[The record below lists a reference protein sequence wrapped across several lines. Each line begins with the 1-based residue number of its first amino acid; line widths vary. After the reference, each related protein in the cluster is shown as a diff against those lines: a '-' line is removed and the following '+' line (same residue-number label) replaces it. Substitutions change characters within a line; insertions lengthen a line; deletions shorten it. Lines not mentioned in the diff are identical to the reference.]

1 MDNLYCMVSLGTV
14 PSLGTAAGIQAQ
26 RRTEKPWQELTED
39 EAVSVNE
46 VMGDVPKP
54 EPVLTKEQEKFVT
67 IIEMGLDYP
76 RCTVCNVRLLR
87 DYKNKRF
94 WCDAGHEQEEE

>member
-1 MDNLYCMVSLGTV
+1 M
-14 PSLGTAAGIQAQ
+14 
-26 RRTEKPWQELTED
+26 PWHELTED